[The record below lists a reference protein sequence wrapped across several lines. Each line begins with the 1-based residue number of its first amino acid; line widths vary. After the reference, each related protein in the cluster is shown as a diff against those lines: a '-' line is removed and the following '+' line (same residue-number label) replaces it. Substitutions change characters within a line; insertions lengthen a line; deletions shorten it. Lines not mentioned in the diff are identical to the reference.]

1 MRPFFATGRI
11 QKDNLRCQIVVRQG
25 SKTISSKGRQTGAQ
39 PTRSRQTKTKS
50 RSTGMAPTSWTPL
63 SGVSCTLP
71 YLWGLPAALA
81 RLARTRRRRLHW
93 HHAITPL
100 EVPST
105 NSAVTAPCSQKMGP
119 YSGPISGTFFRT
131 NYLEKT
137 STARKKRQR
146 DF

>member
-1 MRPFFATGRI
+1 MHGPYSAPGIWSSKWVRFGHLCVRNAVPKMRPFFATGRI
-11 QKDNLRCQIVVRQG
+11 QKDSLRCQIVVRQG

-81 RLARTRRRRLHW
+81 HLARTRRRRLHW
-93 HHAITPL
+93 HHAITPWKC
-100 EVPST
+100 P
-105 NSAVTAPCSQKMGP
+105 A
-119 YSGPISGTFFRT
+119 RT
-131 NYLEKT
+131 V
-137 STARKKRQR
+137 Q
-146 DF
+146 